1 MNVRIPGARIIAAVL
16 SSTMFLT
23 ATGCSSGPTASD
35 APSSKAAAPYSGV
48 DTFKGIFFREGPAA
62 EAVAPLGTAK
72 AQEIP
77 QSTEQQIA
85 QLEHAIAQMKADGW
99 SEALISKAQAAL
111 DTLRAGGQL
120 QEASVD
126 EVTVARDLLV
136 ARIAETDPTFFDR
149 FGGDMQSGD
158 HLRVEAAM
166 AEASAHLRAAL
177 STLGDA
183 HSSYQPANKCIV
195 IVIFILWFWVIPPIV
210 RGDTSGRLS
219 HAETIDLLT
228 RSLAQ

>member
-35 APSSKAAAPYSGV
+35 PPLSKAPPYSGV

-62 EAVAPLGTAK
+62 EAVAPLWTAK
-72 AQEIP
+72 AQETP
-77 QSTEQQIA
+77 QSTKQQIA
-85 QLEHAIAQMKADGW
+85 QLEHAIAQMKQEGW

-166 AEASAHLRAAL
+166 AEASAQLRAAL
-177 STLGDA
+177 NTLGDA
-183 HSSYQPANKCIV
+183 HSSYQLANKCIV